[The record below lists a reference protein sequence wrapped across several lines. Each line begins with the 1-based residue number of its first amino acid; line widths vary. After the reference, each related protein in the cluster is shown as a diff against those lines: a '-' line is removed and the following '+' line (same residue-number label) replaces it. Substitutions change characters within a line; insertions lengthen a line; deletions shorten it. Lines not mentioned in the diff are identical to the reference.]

1 MKNDDQKDNT
11 TYTNGTREKVEFVVI
26 ILMILYEIH
35 SFFYLHMLLLHS
47 INS

>member
-35 SFFYLHMLLLHS
+35 SFFLLTYALVTFY
-47 INS
+47 